1 MTPLDRVL
9 RELGREHRATATPP
23 DLGKALRQEFRRR
36 QSASAWRWTRVAAY
50 AAACLAAVAVAV
62 WQWPAGERLEL
73 RVSAPAAPVVSV
85 AARAQNPAPQART
98 RRAARPAPPQ
108 PEPEPREIATDFFPL
123 RPGPVLEPGEVA
135 RVVRGR
141 IPRRELLRFGL
152 SGGEMM
158 TAGGPPRDV
167 PADVLFGADG
177 TARAIR
183 FVHVSNSVQGAQ

>member
-9 RELGREHRATATPP
+9 RELGREHRAAAAPP
-23 DLGKALRQEFRRR
+23 ELDKALAREFRRR
-36 QSASAWRWTRVAAY
+36 QSASAWRWTRVAAC
-50 AAACLAAVAVAV
+50 AAACLSAVAVSV

-73 RVSAPAAPVVSV
+73 RVSAPPAPVVSV
-85 AARAQNPAPQART
+85 ASMAQNPAPQART
-98 RRAARPAPPQ
+98 RRAARPAPAQ

-123 RPGPVLEPGEVA
+123 RPGPVLDPGEVA

-152 SGGEMM
+152 SGGELM
-158 TAGGPPRDV
+158 TVDGPSREV